1 MSALTVMV
9 HATNA
14 HVTNGLEA
22 LHLFGFSLTVM
33 LAALVVSAMFK

>member
-9 HATNA
+9 HALNA

-22 LHLFGFSLTVM
+22 LHLFGFCLIVM
-33 LAALVVSAMFK
+33 LTALVVFAKSK